1 MKVSEFL
8 LLQEETVSGDVVN
21 PGDPSKKDQKK
32 KPKLF
37 KRNKDKEI
45 EEETEEITKEK

>member
-8 LLQEETVSGDVVN
+8 LREETVSGDVVN

-37 KRNKDKEI
+37 KRTKDKEV
-45 EEETEEITKEK
+45 EEEAEEMTKDK